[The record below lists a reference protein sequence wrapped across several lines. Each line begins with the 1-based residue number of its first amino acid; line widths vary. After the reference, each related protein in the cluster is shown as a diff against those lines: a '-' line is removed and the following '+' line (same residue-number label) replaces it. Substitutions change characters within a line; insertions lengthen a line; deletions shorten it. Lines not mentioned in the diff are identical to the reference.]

1 MATAKTANPE
11 TVVSTAPDPWERVT
25 VRLPRVTGKDE
36 YVYVSVND
44 YTALIKR
51 GENVSVP
58 RCAAEH
64 LMLSEHAEDV
74 FQGTVDRLLEQAEI
88 KP

>member
-1 MATAKTANPE
+1 MATAKTVNPE
-11 TVVSTAPDPWERVT
+11 TVVSAAPDPWERVT

-58 RCAAEH
+58 RCVAEH